1 MKKNKLFSGIMA
13 LTIAISSPAYASDIS
28 ISVDNA
34 QEISNDKSEAGTESS
49 EVMEASEVL
58 DTESTAAVESEEDN
72 VFVPDVTEMP
82 EDASEGVEN
91 TEAAAGGEAEN
102 ANMAAGDDAETDS
115 EIETIDDTESE
126 SDTEVTEEIV
136 ATEDTETAGATG
148 TATETETAAGDDKL
162 SSDNTNLI
170 YIGSEA
176 ELLAMADNPVAD
188 YELTADITI
197 TDDLTDYIV
206 EYYEGCFNGNGHT
219 ITYKSSNSKCLF
231 STLTATATVKNLNVY
246 AEITDDMDGA
256 AMIANSS
263 LGNIAN
269 CTTTGSITTNSVAG
283 GIVVINN
290 GSLSNCVN
298 KANIFGGDKAATSG
312 ISHTGSGNIDG
323 CTNYGKIE
331 GKSAAGIAWAN
342 SEPTVSCYNYGD
354 IIGQTLSG
362 GIVGTSGSDVI
373 NCKNYGN
380 ISSGNTSANVGG
392 ITGESDGH
400 STIQSCVNYG
410 EINGTGC
417 IGGICGTANITSGTS
432 FDENDILIVNAGN
445 IIISD
450 CENHG
455 KVTGTPSATQDTN
468 IGGIVGT
475 ADTLNGPISISSCT
489 NYETVIGVVL
499 NGSNG
504 NTSAGGIAGGIGC
517 DDRGNGSGS
526 VSLSNL
532 TNYGD
537 VKATYAAGI
546 VRYFTGSKSHPITV
560 KNAINA
566 GNIEGK
572 QAHGI
577 AGSFSNENRIEQCF
591 NAGNVYGY
599 ETAYGIGRAYA
610 VTNCYNLGS
619 IKADTGNASGI
630 GWGNISY
637 CYNAGAVV
645 CQKAGSIAVLKDV
658 NESLSESSAES
669 CYYLQAGLNEAFGTG
684 LTASEMQVQGK
695 FGGFD
700 FNNVWVMR
708 QQHGMLLPALAGTDT
723 SFMDSLKYLE
733 NSNVSL
739 SASSFTYSGT
749 AIMPSVTVTYGQ
761 TALANGTDY
770 MVVYRNNVDVG
781 TATAV
786 IVGQGNYSGTKVVTY
801 TIGAL
806 PISNASVSAIPDQT
820 YSGQA
825 ITPEVTL
832 THNSAAL
839 VNGTDYTVSYSNN
852 KNAGTATAVIT
863 GIGNYSGSTRKEF
876 KITPLSIYSV
886 LTSYPLEQSY
896 TGKNIKPAITVTY
909 NDLVLM
915 EGSDYTV
922 SYSDNKEI
930 GTAKITLTGIGNFC
944 DSRFFYF
951 EITECNIKNATIGK
965 IADQFCTGKAVKPD
979 VSVKLGS
986 TKLKK
991 DQDYTVTY
999 SNNKKAGT
1007 ATVTISGIANYTG
1020 TAKTTFKIVNKVN
1033 NVKAASAG
1041 YNSVK
1046 LSWDKL
1052 NNATGYKIYR
1062 AEKKDGSY
1070 KCIKTISDKDT
1081 TTYTD
1086 KKLTCGKKYYYKVA
1100 PYKSS
1105 TVGKKSSAVSAKPSL
1120 AKPKSV
1126 AATAKGSKT
1135 VNVSWKKVS
1144 GASGY
1149 EVYRADSKKG
1159 TYKKVATIKKGST
1172 VSYKNKK
1179 LKKGTTYYY
1188 KVRAYRTVGKKKV
1201 YSSYSSV
1208 VSAKAK

>member
-34 QEISNDKSEAGTESS
+34 QEISNDKPEAGTESS
-49 EVMEASEVL
+49 EVTEVL
-58 DTESTAAVESEEDN
+58 DTESTAAAESEEGN

-82 EDASEGVEN
+82 EGVEN
-91 TEAAAGGEAEN
+91 TEVAAGGKVEN
-102 ANMAAGDDAETDS
+102 TEVAAGDDAETDS

-126 SDTEVTEEIV
+126 SDTEAIEEIA
-136 ATEDTETAGATG
+136 ATEDTETTG
-148 TATETETAAGDDKL
+148 TAIETETAAGDDKF
-162 SSDNTNLI
+162 SSDNTDLI

-176 ELLAMADNPVAD
+176 ELLTMADNPVAD

-231 STLTATATVKNLNVY
+231 STLTATAEVKNLNVY
-246 AEITDDMDGA
+246 AEITDDMDNA
-256 AMIANSS
+256 AMIASS
-263 LGNIAN
+263 SYGKVIN
-269 CTTTGSITTNSVAG
+269 CTSDGSITTNSVASGIVLDNSGLISNCTNNARISG
-283 GIVVINN
+283 GIK
-290 GSLSNCVN
+290 G
-298 KANIFGGDKAATSG
+298 AASG
-312 ISHTGSGNIDG
+312 ITSASSGIIKGCINKGNIDG
-323 CTNYGKIE
+323 DCSSGIAFSNSVETTSCINYGTVKGVRSSGGIICASSSNVINCTNYGQI
-331 GKSAAGIAWAN
+331 
-342 SEPTVSCYNYGD
+342 
-354 IIGQTLSG
+354 LSY
-362 GIVGTSGSDVI
+362 D
-373 NCKNYGN
+373 
-380 ISSGNTSANVGG
+380 TSAYVGG

-400 STIQSCVNYG
+400 ATIQSCENYG
-410 EINGTGC
+410 EITGTGYV
-417 IGGICGTANITSGTS
+417 GGICGTARITSGTS
-432 FDENDILIVNAGN
+432 FDENDVLIVSPGEILISN
-445 IIISD
+445 
-450 CENHG
+450 CQNHG
-455 KVTGTPSATQDTN
+455 QVIGVSASTQDACV
-468 IGGIVGT
+468 GGIVGV
-475 ADTLNGPISISSCT
+475 ADTLNGPISILSCT
-489 NYETVIGVVL
+489 NYGAVSSPE
-499 NGSNG
+499 
-504 NTSAGGIAGGIGC
+504 NTSSSAGGIAASSTC
-517 DDRGNGSGS
+517 DKSGSLKLENLNNYGS
-526 VSLSNL
+526 VSG
-532 TNYGD
+532 YE
-537 VKATYAAGI
+537 AAGI
-546 VRYFTGSKSHPITV
+546 IQYINSYNGKSILLRNTLNAGAV
-560 KNAINA
+560 SGKNAYGISSGGERSPEMSTSIMLSMNA
-566 GNIEGK
+566 GD
-572 QAHGI
+572 
-577 AGSFSNENRIEQCF
+577 
-591 NAGNVYGY
+591 VYGRNI
-599 ETAYGIGRAYA
+599 AYGIGRMQTI
-610 VTNCYNLGS
+610 TNCYNLGF

-658 NESLSESSAES
+658 NESLSESSAEF

-708 QQHGMLLPALAGTDT
+708 QQHGMLLPALAGTDI
-723 SFMDSLKYLE
+723 SFMDNLKYLE

-770 MVVYRNNVDVG
+770 MVVYRNNVNVG
-781 TATAV
+781 TATVV

-863 GIGNYSGSTRKEF
+863 GIGNYSGTMKTTFR
-876 KITPLSIYSV
+876 IMPLSIYNVYNTEV
-886 LTSYPLEQSY
+886 LNQEY
-896 TGKNIKPAITVTY
+896 TGKAIKPSMTITYGNTT
-909 NDLVLM
+909 LC
-915 EGSDYTV
+915 EGVDYTV

-930 GTAKITLTGIGNFC
+930 GSAKVTLTGIGNFC

-965 IADQFCTGKAVKPD
+965 IADQFCTGKAVKPS

-991 DQDYTVTY
+991 DQDYTVKY

-1105 TVGKKSSAVSAKPSL
+1105 AVGKKSSAVSAKPSL

-1135 VNVSWKKVS
+1135 VNISWKKVS

-1159 TYKKVATIKKGST
+1159 TYKKVATTKKGST

>member
-91 TEAAAGGEAEN
+91 TEAAAG
-102 ANMAAGDDAETDS
+102 DDAETDS

-126 SDTEVTEEIV
+126 SDTEATEEIA

-148 TATETETAAGDDKL
+148 TAIEAETAAGDDKL
-162 SSDNTNLI
+162 SSDNTDLI

-263 LGNIAN
+263 LGNIAD

-392 ITGESDGH
+392 ITGESDSH
-400 STIQSCVNYG
+400 ATIQSCENYG
-410 EINGTGC
+410 EITGTGYV
-417 IGGICGTANITSGTS
+417 GGICGTTRITSGTS
-432 FDENDILIVNAGN
+432 FDENDVLIVSPGEILISN
-445 IIISD
+445 
-450 CENHG
+450 CQNHG
-455 KVTGTPSATQDTN
+455 KVIGVSASTQDACV
-468 IGGIVGT
+468 GGIVGV
-475 ADTLNGPISISSCT
+475 ADTLNGPISILSCT
-489 NYETVIGVVL
+489 NYGAVSSPE
-499 NGSNG
+499 
-504 NTSAGGIAGGIGC
+504 NTSSSAGGIAASSTC
-517 DDRGNGSGS
+517 DKNGSLKLENLNNYGS
-526 VSLSNL
+526 VSG
-532 TNYGD
+532 YE
-537 VKATYAAGI
+537 AAGI
-546 VRYFTGSKSHPITV
+546 IQYINSYNGKSILLRNTLNAGAV
-560 KNAINA
+560 SGKNAYGISSGGERSPEMSTSIMLSMNA
-566 GNIEGK
+566 GD
-572 QAHGI
+572 
-577 AGSFSNENRIEQCF
+577 
-591 NAGNVYGY
+591 VYGRNI
-599 ETAYGIGRAYA
+599 AYGIGRMQAI
-610 VTNCYNLGS
+610 TNCYNLGS

-761 TALANGTDY
+761 TVLANGTDY

-951 EITECNIKNATIGK
+951 EITECTIKNATIGK

-1041 YNSVK
+1041 YNSIK

-1105 TVGKKSSAVSAKPSL
+1105 TVGKKSGAVSAKPSL

-1126 AATAKGSKT
+1126 AATTKGSKT
-1135 VNVSWKKVS
+1135 INVSWKNVS

-1149 EVYRADSKKG
+1149 EVYRSDSKKG
-1159 TYKKVATIKKGST
+1159 TYKKVTTIKKGST

-1179 LKKGTTYYY
+1179 LKKGATYYY

>member
-34 QEISNDKSEAGTESS
+34 QEISNDKPEAGTESS
-49 EVMEASEVL
+49 EVTEVL
-58 DTESTAAVESEEDN
+58 DTESTDAESEEDN
-72 VFVPDVTEMP
+72 VFVLDVTEMP

-102 ANMAAGDDAETDS
+102 TEVAAGDDAETDS

-126 SDTEVTEEIV
+126 SDTEATEEIA

-148 TATETETAAGDDKL
+148 TAIETETAAGDDKF
-162 SSDNTNLI
+162 SSDNTDLI

-188 YELTADITI
+188 YELTADITL
-197 TDDLTDYIV
+197 TDDLADYIV

-246 AEITDDMDGA
+246 AEITDSMNNT
-256 AMIANSS
+256 AMICISS
-263 LGNIAN
+263 LGKIAN
-269 CTTTGSITTNSVAG
+269 CTTSGKITTDSVAG
-283 GIVVINN
+283 GIVLDNSGTVSNCTNNATLTGAQKSDVSGIVATSCGVIENCINN
-290 GSLSNCVN
+290 GFINGYYACGIAGANTGTIKNCSN
-298 KANIFGGDKAATSG
+298 KQTITGIRFSSG
-312 ISHTGSGNIDG
+312 ICGANNTNILD
-323 CTNYGKIE
+323 CTNYGDIV
-331 GKSAAGIAWAN
+331 AN
-342 SEPTVSCYNYGD
+342 NSSGFT
-354 IIGQTLSG
+354 G
-362 GIVGTSGSDVI
+362 GIVSECRRYANIISCT
-373 NCKNYGN
+373 NYG
-380 ISSGNTSANVGG
+380 T
-392 ITGESDGH
+392 
-400 STIQSCVNYG
+400 
-410 EINGTGC
+410 INGIGYS
-417 IGGICGTANITSGTS
+417 GGICGSANITSGTS
-432 FDENDILIVNAGN
+432 FDENDVLIVSPGEILISN
-445 IIISD
+445 
-450 CENHG
+450 CQNHG
-455 KVTGTPSATQDTN
+455 KVIGVSASTQDACV
-468 IGGIVGT
+468 GGIVGV
-475 ADTLNGPISISSCT
+475 ADTLNGPISILSCT
-489 NYETVIGVVL
+489 NYGAVSSPE
-499 NGSNG
+499 
-504 NTSAGGIAGGIGC
+504 NTSSSTGGIAASSTC
-517 DDRGNGSGS
+517 DKNGSLKLENLNNYGS
-526 VSLSNL
+526 VSG
-532 TNYGD
+532 YE
-537 VKATYAAGI
+537 AAGI
-546 VRYFTGSKSHPITV
+546 IQYINSYNGKSILLRNTLNAGAV
-560 KNAINA
+560 SGKNAYGISSGGERSPEMSTSIMLSMNA
-566 GNIEGK
+566 GD
-572 QAHGI
+572 
-577 AGSFSNENRIEQCF
+577 
-591 NAGNVYGY
+591 VYGRNI
-599 ETAYGIGRAYA
+599 AYGIGRMQAI
-610 VTNCYNLGS
+610 TNCYNLGF

-637 CYNAGAVV
+637 CYNAGAVI

-658 NESLSESSAES
+658 NESLSESSAEF

-708 QQHGMLLPALAGTDT
+708 QQHGILLPALAGTDT

-863 GIGNYSGSTRKEF
+863 GIGNYSGTIKTTFR
-876 KITPLSIYSV
+876 IMPLSIYSAYNTEV
-886 LTSYPLEQSY
+886 SNQSY
-896 TGKNIKPAITVTY
+896 TGKAIEPKMDILYGNTILTKGV
-909 NDLVLM
+909 
-915 EGSDYTV
+915 DYTV
-922 SYSDNKEI
+922 SYSDNKEV
-930 GTAKITLTGIGNFC
+930 GSAKVTVTGIGNFC
-944 DSRFFYF
+944 DSWFFYF

-965 IADQFCTGKAVKPD
+965 IADQFCTGKAVKPG

-991 DQDYTVTY
+991 DQDYTVKY

-1033 NVKAASAG
+1033 NIKAASAG
-1041 YNSVK
+1041 YNSIK

-1070 KCIKTISDKDT
+1070 ECIKTISDKDT

-1105 TVGKKSSAVSAKPSL
+1105 TVGKKSGAVSAKPSL
-1120 AKPKSV
+1120 AKPKSM

-1135 VNVSWKKVS
+1135 INVSWKKVS